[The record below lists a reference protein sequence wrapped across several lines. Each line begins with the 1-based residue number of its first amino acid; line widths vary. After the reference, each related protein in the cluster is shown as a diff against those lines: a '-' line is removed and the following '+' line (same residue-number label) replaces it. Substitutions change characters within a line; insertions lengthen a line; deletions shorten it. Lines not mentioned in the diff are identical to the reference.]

1 MPPACSD
8 PRAQLDGGERSRR
21 LAHSEQGISCRSEC
35 RKDAAREGK
44 ALLNDL
50 GYWVS
55 RAGQGR
61 ETLQWEELNFLLF
74 LSLSLSL
81 LELAGISFKGK
92 KGGKKKKETSTNKD
106 LFIAPGPVLVL

>member
-1 MPPACSD
+1 M
-8 PRAQLDGGERSRR
+8 
-21 LAHSEQGISCRSEC
+21 SCRSEC
-35 RKDAAREGK
+35 GEDAAREGK

-74 LSLSLSL
+74 PSLSLR
-81 LELAGISFKGK
+81 AGRNFIQREEREGE
-92 KGGKKKKETSTNKD
+92 KKKETSTNKD
-106 LFIAPGPVLVL
+106 LFIALGPVLVL